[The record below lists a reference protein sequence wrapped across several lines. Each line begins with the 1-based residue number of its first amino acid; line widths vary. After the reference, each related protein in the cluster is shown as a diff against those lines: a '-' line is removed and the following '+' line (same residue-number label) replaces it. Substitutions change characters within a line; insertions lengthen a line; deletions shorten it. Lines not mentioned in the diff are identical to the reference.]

1 MNLSVREL
9 ELLRPRLRDGLNFT
23 VQEQGCERV
32 CVNED
37 PSSSQ
42 FFRVGLEEYQFFR
55 SLDGTQT
62 VAAIIARL
70 ARDRSGETFTE
81 YEALQMLRWLKD
93 HHLLAVESDR
103 ATGKG
108 EESQRAWA
116 GAVKWMNPLIVRIPL
131 AQPDRLFAMLARAL
145 KPFLGWF
152 GFFAW
157 LCVVIAGGSQI
168 AVEWGRFTRG
178 FNGII
183 ARDNWL
189 WLGLVWVGLKVLHE
203 FGHGIYCRH
212 FGARVREIG
221 VIFILFMPMG
231 YVDAAASLGLP
242 SRWRRIAVA
251 CAGMYVEFFVAAIA
265 AIVWASRPDGAAAT
279 VLHNVVVMGT
289 VVTLFFNANPL
300 MRFDG
305 YFVLSD
311 LLGIPNL
318 APRGRTWF
326 TRAVSWLLT
335 GVRKLRPER
344 PASREE
350 WIIALYGIAAWVWQ
364 NVAFVGMLVAASVMF
379 RGGGIAFA
387 VVAAVAW
394 MVPAVAAFVR
404 QAGGHMRGGM
414 GAMADIALRFAL
426 IAALIGMVLFVPYR
440 KTVVARGV
448 VEFGDTRIVRAECP
462 GFVGR
467 IHVRDGD
474 VVAQGALLMELRNEE
489 VASAIEKSRRE
500 LEAQEVRTRIAYARR
515 DVAEYQ
521 AEMAKVDGLQKAMKE
536 NESYAGTLKV
546 RAPIAGR
553 VSSRTLKQALG
564 AYIQRGEEI
573 LKIGEATG
581 RDVRLALGQ
590 DAEPHFKAALHRRVS
605 VRIEGRGGTF
615 SARLERLDG
624 NASRTLPHAALTALA
639 GGPLAVQRVQD
650 DAPSQTQSQGQLRHE
665 LTEPHFG
672 ATVRM
677 LSASASDLADGELAR
692 VRFQSPEKVTLWGEL
707 RGAIARWMRKYGA

>member
-23 VQEQGCERV
+23 VQEQGGDRV
-32 CVNED
+32 CVIED

-62 VAAIIARL
+62 VASIIARL
-70 ARDRSGETFTE
+70 ARDRGGETFTE
-81 YEALQMLRWLKD
+81 HEALQMLGWLKD
-93 HHLLAVESDR
+93 QHLLAVESDR
-103 ATGKG
+103 AEGRSR
-108 EESQRAWA
+108 ESQRAWA
-116 GAVKWMNPLIVRIPL
+116 GAAKWINPLIVRVPL
-131 AQPDRLFAMLARAL
+131 GRPDRFFTMLARVL

-152 GFFAW
+152 GFLAW
-157 LCVVIAGGSQI
+157 LCVVLAGASQV

-178 FNGII
+178 FEGII

-189 WLGLVWVGLKVLHE
+189 WLGLVWIVLKILHE
-203 FGHGIYCRH
+203 FGHGIFCRY

-221 VIFILFMPMG
+221 VIFILFMPLG
-231 YVDAAASLGLP
+231 YVDATASLGLA

-251 CAGMYVEFFVAAIA
+251 CAGMYAEFFVAAIA
-265 AIVWASRPDGAAAT
+265 AIVWASSPDGPAAT
-279 VLHNVVVMGT
+279 ILHNVIVMGT
-289 VVTLFFNANPL
+289 VVTFFFNANPL

-318 APRGRTWF
+318 APRARTWF
-326 TRAVSWLLT
+326 TRTASWLLT
-335 GVRKLRPER
+335 GAAKLKPAH

-350 WIIALYGIAAWVWQ
+350 WIVALYGIAAWVWQ
-364 NVAFVGMLVAASVMF
+364 NIAFVGMLVAASVMF

-387 VVAAVAW
+387 IIAAAAW
-394 MVPAVAAFVR
+394 MVPAVAAFAR
-404 QAGGHMRGGM
+404 QAGAHMRRGT
-414 GAMADIALRFAL
+414 GAVADLALRISL
-426 IAALIGMVLFVPYR
+426 IAALAGMVLFTPYR
-440 KTVVARGV
+440 KTVIARGV

-462 GFVGR
+462 GFIGR
-467 IHVRDGD
+467 ILVRDGD
-474 VVAQGALLMELRNEE
+474 VVEEGALLMELRNEE
-489 VASAIEKSRRE
+489 VASALMRSRRE
-500 LEAQEVRTRIAYARR
+500 LEAQEVRTRIAYSRR

-521 AEMAKVDGLQKAMKE
+521 AEMAKADGLRKVMKE
-536 NESYAGTLKV
+536 NESYAETLRI

-553 VSSRTLKQALG
+553 VSSRTLENALG
-564 AYIQRGEEI
+564 SYVQRGEEI
-573 LKIGEATG
+573 LKIGETAG
-581 RDVRLALGQ
+581 REVLLALGQ
-590 DAEPHFKAALHRRVS
+590 DVEPHFKAALHHRIS
-605 VRIEGRGGTF
+605 VRIEGRGETF
-615 SARLERLDG
+615 SGQLERLDG

-650 DAPSQTQSQGQLRHE
+650 NDAPQAQGQVRHE

-677 LSASASDLADGELAR
+677 LSAAASDLADGELAR
-692 VRFQSPEKVTLWGEL
+692 VKFRSPEKVTLWHEL
-707 RGAIARWMRKYGA
+707 RSAIAQWMRKYGA

>member
-23 VQEQGCERV
+23 VQEQGRDRV
-32 CVNED
+32 CVIED

-42 FFRVGLEEYQFFR
+42 FFRVGLDEYQFFR

-62 VAAIIARL
+62 VASIIARL

-81 YEALQMLRWLKD
+81 HEALQMLRWLKD

-103 ATGKG
+103 TTGRS
-108 EESQRAWA
+108 EESQRTWA
-116 GAVKWMNPLIVRIPL
+116 SAAKWMNPLILRIPL
-131 AQPDRLFAMLARAL
+131 GRPDHFFGLLARAM
-145 KPFLGWF
+145 KPFLGWL
-152 GFFAW
+152 GFFIW
-157 LCVVIAGGSQI
+157 LCVVLAGASQI
-168 AVEWGRFTRG
+168 GMEWGRFTRG
-178 FNGII
+178 FTGII

-189 WLGLVWVGLKVLHE
+189 WLGLVWIGLKVLHE
-203 FGHGIYCRH
+203 FGHGIFCRH

-221 VIFILFMPMG
+221 VIFILFMPLG
-231 YVDAAASLGLP
+231 YVDATASLGLA
-242 SRWRRIAVA
+242 SRPRRIAIA

-265 AIVWASRPDGAAAT
+265 AIIWASRPDGPAAT
-279 VLHNVVVMGT
+279 ILHNVVVMGT

-305 YFVLSD
+305 YFILSD

-318 APRGRTWF
+318 APRAKTWF
-326 TRAVSWLLT
+326 TRAASWLLT
-335 GVRKLRPER
+335 GAQKMKPER
-344 PASREE
+344 PSSREE
-350 WIIALYGIAAWVWQ
+350 WIVALYGIAAWMWQ
-364 NVAFVGMLVAASVMF
+364 NIAFAGMMLAASVMF
-379 RGGGIAFA
+379 HGGGLIFAIIAC
-387 VVAAVAW
+387 VAW
-394 MVPAVAAFVR
+394 AVPAVLAFAR
-404 QAGGHMRGGM
+404 QIGGHMRGGA
-414 GAMADIALRFAL
+414 GAIADVALRLAL
-426 IAALIGMVLFVPYR
+426 IAALVGMVLFAPYR

-474 VVAQGALLMELRNEE
+474 VVAKGALLIELRNEE
-489 VASAIEKSRRE
+489 VASALAKSKRE
-500 LEAQEVRTRIAYARR
+500 LDAQEVRARVAYARR
-515 DVAEYQ
+515 NVAEYQ
-521 AEMAKVDGLQKAMKE
+521 TEMAKADGLQKAIKE
-536 NESYAGTLKV
+536 NESYVATLEI
-546 RAPIAGR
+546 RAPITGQI
-553 VSSRTLKQALG
+553 SSRTLEQAVG
-564 AYIQRGEEI
+564 AYVQRGEEI
-573 LKIGEATG
+573 LKIGQAAG

-605 VRIEGRGGTF
+605 VRVDGRGETY
-615 SARLERLDG
+615 AAQLERLDG

-650 DAPSQTQSQGQLRHE
+650 DEAPQSQGQARHE

-677 LSASASDLADGELAR
+677 LSAGASDLADGELAR
-692 VRFQSPEKVTLWGEL
+692 VKFQSPEKVTLWREL
-707 RGAIARWMRKYGA
+707 RSAVTRWIRKYGA